1 MGKGAGIVAGLS
13 QDATL
18 SEQFEHAEEVSA
30 ARPEDATLVYKNILT
45 HVVASGPG
53 DEEDAKLAEA
63 SIYKLGRGYASAGNF
78 AELSNL
84 MGAIRPFFD
93 SIPKAKTAK
102 IVRIV
107 SLCVPACR
115 VSRILIACPCAC
127 LGRSARSLTWPRRSP
142 GRRRN
147 RC

>member
-18 SEQFEHAEEVSA
+18 SEQFDHAEEVSA

-53 DEEDAKLAEA
+53 DEEEAKLAEA
-63 SIYKLGRGYASAGNF
+63 SIYKLGRTYASAGDF

-93 SIPKAKTAK
+93 CIPKAKTAK

-107 SLCVPACR
+107 SVCLSVCLSACLSVCLSVC
-115 VSRILIACPCAC
+115 VSRLSYPYCVRACVSVAGPHDH
-127 LGRSARSLTWPRRSP
+127 
-142 GRRRN
+142 
-147 RC
+147 